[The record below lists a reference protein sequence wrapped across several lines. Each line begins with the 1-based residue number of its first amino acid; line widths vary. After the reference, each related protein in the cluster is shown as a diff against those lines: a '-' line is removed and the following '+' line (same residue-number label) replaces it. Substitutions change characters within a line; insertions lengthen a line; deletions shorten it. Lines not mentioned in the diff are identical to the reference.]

1 MTDVWVALG
10 SCSGLVGVLLS
21 IWAFLR
27 TRGESLTAR
36 HAREIARTVQDLSRP
51 VDSRVTELEFTMKT
65 VIARLDNVDA
75 ALSKLADRFGPILDR
90 LAVIET
96 KIDVYWRNVAMNAA
110 QILHSPHPER
120 AHVDALLEAFQ
131 AGTLDEKGHAELMGI
146 LKRVAEYEPGGEDLG
161 FPIHPGE
168 QFAAVAILSIEEARR
183 AGERVKHRA

>member
-10 SCSGLVGVLLS
+10 SCGGLLGALLS

-36 HAREIARTVQDLSRP
+36 HAQEISRTVQDLGRP
-51 VDSRVTELEFTMKT
+51 VDSRVTELEFKMKT
-65 VIARLDNVDA
+65 VSARLDNVDA
-75 ALSKLADRFGPILDR
+75 ALSKIADRFGPILDR

-110 QILHSPHPER
+110 QILHSPHPDR

-131 AGTLDEKGHAELMGI
+131 ADTLDEKGHAELMGI
-146 LKRVAEYEPGGEDLG
+146 LKRVAEYEPGGEELG

-183 AGERVKHRA
+183 AGERVKRRA

>member
-1 MTDVWVALG
+1 MAEIWIALG
-10 SCSGLVGVLLS
+10 SCSGLVGVAIS
-21 IWAFLR
+21 VWAFLR
-27 TRGESLTAR
+27 TRTDSVTAR
-36 HAREIARTVQDLSRP
+36 HAQEISRTVQDLSRP
-51 VDSRVTELEFTMKT
+51 VDNRVTELEFKMKT
-65 VIARLDNVDA
+65 VSTRLDNVDA
-75 ALSKLADRFGPILDR
+75 ALSKLSDRFGPILDR

-131 AGTLDEKGHAELMGI
+131 AGTLDKKGHAELMGI

-168 QFAAVAILSIEEARR
+168 QFAAVAILSIEDARS
-183 AGERVKHRA
+183 AGERVKRRA